1 MKLLQ
6 VVLIAIVAILLCHWT
21 LNNLLSA
28 SSPSSDDV
36 AQSSLLEIVRDSV
49 SQCTGG
55 NKKQFNSPPDDRKIR
70 RLGPKGSNYYTKFH
84 DSDIHSQK
92 TNLSKFFEVEPSIPD
107 TNALLQEINKQS
119 GSCSG
124 DAANVLGECV
134 PSSTVFTDVQS
145 GAPMRFALGSD
156 GHATMLP
163 DQWSYQDE
171 KVMNGGLLDG
181 VRAYDTEMS
190 DHVVYPSANPE
201 SWTDSYPYQQSFAKY

>member
-1 MKLLQ
+1 MKVLQ
-6 VVLIAIVAILLCHWT
+6 VVVIAVVAIMLCNWT
-21 LNNLLSA
+21 LTNLLSG
-28 SSPSSDDV
+28 PVVKGDGV
-36 AQSSLLEIVRDSV
+36 PQSNLLEIVRDSV
-49 SQCTGG
+49 SQCTSR
-55 NKKQFNSPPDDRKIR
+55 KQFNSPPDDRKIR
-70 RLGPKGSNYYTKFH
+70 RLGPKGSNYYGDFH
-84 DSDIHSQK
+84 DSDIHSRK

-107 TNALLQEINKQS
+107 TNVLLQEINQQS

-145 GAPMRFALGSD
+145 GSPMRFALGSD

-190 DHVVYPSANPE
+190 DHVIYPSANPE